1 MVRSLFLF
9 KEHYSL
15 SIFIVMTPKQ
25 SGTHLYI
32 IQDKK
37 TKDIKIGRSNDPYYR
52 LDQLQTANSNKL
64 HIILIVE
71 NQGYREKILHK
82 RLSKYNK
89 NGEWFTETALPEL
102 PIDIYELLNLD
113 NL

>member
-1 MVRSLFLF
+1 M
-9 KEHYSL
+9 YYT
-15 SIFIVMTPKQ
+15 MKQ
-25 SGTHLYI
+25 TGTHLYI
-32 IQDKK
+32 IQDKV

-64 HIILIVE
+64 RIILILD

-82 RLSKYNK
+82 RLSRYNK
-89 NGEWFTETALPEL
+89 NGEWFTETGLPEL
-102 PIDIYELLNLD
+102 PTDIYELLDLD